1 MLTFEQQAREIEN
14 VIIYADHNVS
24 THFYYMAP
32 HPTIARVSNRRMFDL
47 YIYTVAL
54 EHSVLAGTDIPDEL
68 GAGFLNM
75 GVECR
80 IADFTLDTVRARLA
94 DQLNVAKE
102 EITLVP
108 IPYTKGSVSV
118 IALDQMQNLDGA
130 PGDANSNNRLQN
142 RPKFVEQ
149 IIGGATPSLLG
160 NLRSIFSLSLTQ
172 NGAAFLEGLYS
183 QDAAPVGVVYDLE
196 FYGLRPAVEVT
207 IHANLSRIKKHFG
220 AGLGGQ
226 YSWFKADVSAAMDFL
241 EENGD
246 IKVEITS
253 QMVGEEAEKS
263 KKLALD
269 LFKERI
275 VQEMFKPSAPLRG
288 LQQAVATA
296 TSVATGTSASMSNQS
311 SDGSISLTLKV
322 ERSYENK
329 FIKYDFS
336 ERMPEKRRHAPQAFL
351 PLLMSEQALQERIQ
365 RVGLNNNFFQT
376 VQVLTTGPTEQEF
389 SDLGIRQVS
398 ANFAYGQ
405 VQQTLLFRPNSTG
418 DKVFA
423 ASRGGRDSLAYTVQ
437 LTYDFLHNSGIDTDS
452 FQYTLP
458 METHVGQSLFIN
470 PRRDF
475 GSLTVEIEAGRID
488 VSVKQIDVELH
499 YTSTDGHFSTNEL
512 LRIDLPQITSSSWRV
527 RTTEPMDSQYTSQ
540 VTYVFDDDTVWQAP
554 ETIHTEPLLRIDAP
568 FSHERTLL
576 IRPNVIADTFT
587 EITLEVLYSDID
599 HGYERSF
606 IVHLTPPFASTEL
619 CWPILDLNCQLIR
632 YRETTFEQGITHEG
646 EWIETEGGSVIP
658 GLKNSRQVTV
668 TIRLIGQAFDVAG
681 IDALVVVLEQLD
693 EGGNASTR
701 NDLFFATGEP
711 MMQSVVY
718 TIPPDG
724 QLHYRWQT
732 KKFAQDGTT
741 SLGDWV
747 EEVGELLI
755 ISTANL

>member
-14 VIIYADHNVS
+14 VIIYADHSVS

-32 HPTIARVSNRRMFDL
+32 HPTIAKVGNRQMFDL
-47 YIYTVAL
+47 YLYTVAL
-54 EHSVLAGTDIPDEL
+54 EHSVLAGTEIPDEL

-94 DQLNVAKE
+94 DQQNVAKE
-102 EITLVP
+102 EITLAP
-108 IPYTKGSVSV
+108 IPYTKGDVRV
-118 IALDQMQNLDGA
+118 IALDQMQDLDGA
-130 PGDANSNNRLQN
+130 PGDANSDNRLQN

-207 IHANLSRIKKHFG
+207 IHANLSRIQKHFG

-226 YSWFKADVSAAMDFL
+226 YSWFKADISAGIDFL
-241 EENGD
+241 EETGD
-246 IKVEITS
+246 IKIEITS

-275 VQEMFKPSAPLRG
+275 VQEMFKPSSPLREA
-288 LQQAVATA
+288 QQAVSTA
-296 TSVATGTSASMSNQS
+296 TSVATGASSSMSNQS
-311 SDGSISLTLKV
+311 SGGAISLTLKV

-365 RVGLNNNFFQT
+365 RVDLSNKFFQT
-376 VQVLTTGPTEQEF
+376 IQVLTTGPTEQEF
-389 SDLGIRQVS
+389 TDLGIRQVS
-398 ANFAYGQ
+398 ANFSYEQ

-458 METHVGQSLFIN
+458 VETHVGQSLLIN

-475 GSLTVEIEAGRID
+475 GSLNVEIEAGRID
-488 VSVKQIDVELH
+488 VTVKQIDVVLH
-499 YTSTDGHFSTNEL
+499 YTSDDGHFSAEEL

-527 RTTEPMDSQYTSQ
+527 RTTEPIDPQYTAQ
-540 VTYVFDDDTVWQAP
+540 VTYFFDDDTVWQAP
-554 ETIHTEPLLRIDAP
+554 ETIRTEPLLRIDAP
-568 FSHERTLL
+568 FSHERSLL
-576 IRPNVIADTFT
+576 IRPNVITDTFT

-606 IVHLTPPFASTEL
+606 IVHLVPPFASTEL
-619 CWPILDLNCQLIR
+619 CWPILDPNCQLIR

-668 TIRLIGQAFDVAG
+668 TVRLIGQNFEVAG

-693 EGGNASTR
+693 GEGNAFTR
-701 NDLFFATGEP
+701 HDLFFATGEP
-711 MMQSVVY
+711 MMQSVVF
-718 TIPPDG
+718 TIPPGD

-732 KKFAQDGTT
+732 KKFAQDGITGV
-741 SLGDWV
+741 GDWV

-755 ISTANL
+755 ISTTNL